1 MSDKMVDKAKADEA
15 TQLGILRDQ
24 IDGLDRQIQGLINQ
38 RAKCAQQVAEV
49 KQASAGDQEVQ
60 YYRPEREAQVLR
72 AVMERNEGP
81 LPDEDMGKL
90 FREIMSC
97 CLALEKPMQVAFLGP
112 EGTFTHAATLKH
124 FGHFVKAQ
132 PLGSIEEVFREV
144 ASGQAMYGVVPVEN
158 STEGMVNHT
167 LDSFVDSPLYIS
179 GEVKLR
185 IHHHL
190 LNAEQIDLK
199 KIKRVYSHQQSLA
212 QCRQW
217 LDAHCPQIE
226 RIAVASNAEAARLA
240 SVEKDAAAIAGDM
253 AAERYGLLKLAEN
266 IEDRPDNT
274 TRFLVIGNDVVPPSK
289 NEQGG
294 QDKTS
299 ILVSV
304 KNKPGALYHVL
315 EPFHRHNISLT
326 RLETRP
332 SSSGTWAYVFYI
344 DFEGHYEDSE
354 VKKVVSEISPDAV
367 EIKHLGSYPVGVL

>member
-1 MSDKMVDKAKADEA
+1 MTDEA
-15 TQLGILRDQ
+15 KQLGILRDQ
-24 IDGLDRQIQGLINQ
+24 IDDIDRQIQTLINK
-38 RAKCAQQVAEV
+38 RAACAQEVAEV
-49 KQASAGDQEVQ
+49 KQSAAGGKEVQ

-72 AVMERNEGP
+72 AVMERNDGP

-97 CLALEKPMQVAFLGP
+97 CLALEKPMEVAFLGP
-112 EGTFTHAATLKH
+112 EGTFTHAAALKH

-132 PLGSIEEVFREV
+132 PLGAIDEVFREV
-144 ASGQAMYGVVPVEN
+144 ASGQAKYGVVPVEN

-190 LNAEQIDLK
+190 LNAEQVELK
-199 KIKRVYSHQQSLA
+199 KLKRVYSHQQSLA

-217 LDAHCPQIE
+217 LDSHCPQIE
-226 RIAVASNAEAARLA
+226 RVAVASNAEAARLA
-240 SVEKDAAAIAGDM
+240 AAEKDAAAIAGDM
-253 AAERYGLLKLAEN
+253 AAERYELIKLAEN

-274 TRFLVIGNDVVPPSK
+274 TRFLVIGQDIVPPSK
-289 NEQGG
+289 NEKGG

-332 SSSGTWAYVFYI
+332 SNSGTWAYVFYI
-344 DFEGHYEDSE
+344 DFEGHFDDPVVKQVISE
-354 VKKVVSEISPDAV
+354 VSPDAV

>member
-1 MSDKMVDKAKADEA
+1 MTDEA
-15 TQLGILRDQ
+15 KKLAILRDQ
-24 IDGLDRQIQGLINQ
+24 IDDIDRQIQTLINQ
-38 RAKCAQQVAEV
+38 RAKCAQEVAEV
-49 KQASAGDQEVQ
+49 KQEAAQGQEVQ

-72 AVMERNEGP
+72 SVMERNDGP
-81 LPDEDMGKL
+81 LPNEDMGKL

-97 CLALEKPMQVAFLGP
+97 CLALEKPMNVAFLGP
-112 EGTFTHAATLKH
+112 EGTFTHAAALKH

-132 PLGSIEEVFREV
+132 PLAAIDEVFREV
-144 ASGQAMYGVVPVEN
+144 ESGQAKYGVVPVEN

-167 LDSFVDSPLYIS
+167 LDSFVDSNLYIS

-190 LNAEQIDLK
+190 LNAEQIELK
-199 KIKRVYSHQQSLA
+199 KLKRVYSHQQSLA
-212 QCRQW
+212 QCRKW
-217 LDAHCPQIE
+217 LDSHCPQIE
-226 RIAVASNAEAARLA
+226 RVAVGSNAEAARLA
-240 SVEKDAAAIAGDM
+240 AAEKDAAAIAGDM

-274 TRFLVIGNDVVPPSK
+274 TRFLIIGKDVVPPSG
-289 NEQGG
+289 E
-294 QDKTS
+294 DKTS

-315 EPFHRHNISLT
+315 EPFHSHNVSLT

-344 DFEGHYEDSE
+344 DFEGHFEDE
-354 VKKVVSEISPDAV
+354 VVKKVISEVSPDAV
-367 EIKHLGSYPVGVL
+367 EIKHLGSYPIGVL